1 MEGEKMMKSIKKLGL
16 LILMIS
22 ILGCGKK
29 ERMNQKINRKLNI
42 VATTTMLGDLVK
54 EIGGNKVNVKVLM
67 NKGVSPH
74 SYQPKLSD
82 TKNIVEGDLLV
93 VNGLY
98 LEGKMEECLKN
109 IDKNKLLVIG
119 DELKKSKLILMESGE
134 YDPHIFLSLDL
145 WKDATEILEKRLVE
159 KDIKNQ
165 KYYKESKDE
174 YIEKLN
180 ELDGYTR
187 EQLKM
192 IGKDRRILVTSH
204 RAFDYFARDYSFET
218 NYVKGV
224 SSEREVGINTI
235 NKLVAYI
242 KNKKVKTI
250 FLENST
256 SKSIL
261 NTIVQASKK
270 RNWKVNIGGKLYVGS
285 LGDEESGADTYIKY
299 YKKNV
304 DTIVQG
310 LK

>member
-1 MEGEKMMKSIKKLGL
+1 MIKRIGKLG
-16 LILMIS
+16 IFVLMIL

-29 ERMNQKINRKLNI
+29 EKINQKINRKLNI
-42 VATTTMLGDLVK
+42 VATTTMLGDLIK
-54 EIGGNKVNVKVLM
+54 EVGGEKVNVIVLM

-82 TKNIVEGDLLV
+82 TRDIMKGDLLV

-109 IDKNKLLVIG
+109 INKNKLLVIG

-145 WKDATEILEKRLVE
+145 WKDAAQILEKRLVE
-159 KDIKNQ
+159 MDSRNQ
-165 KYYKESKDE
+165 EYYKESKDI

-180 ELDGYTR
+180 KLDEYTW
-187 EQLKM
+187 EQLKK
-192 IGKDRRILVTSH
+192 IDRSRKILVTSH
-204 RAFDYFARDYSFET
+204 RAFSYFARDYSFET
-218 NYVKGV
+218 NYVKGI
-224 SSEREVGINTI
+224 SSESEVGINTI

-242 KNKKVKTI
+242 EKKKVKTI

-256 SKSIL
+256 SK
-261 NTIVQASKK
+261 NTLSTIIQASKRK
-270 RNWKVNIGGKLYVGS
+270 KWNVNIGGKLYVGS
-285 LGDEESGADTYIKY
+285 LGDKESGADTYIKY